1 MNNSKRRAVRRLH
14 QQQKQELL
22 DRFLALCMQLR
33 VLIELNPQHCEGLEK
48 IHEAL
53 HSQGLPAVRIAYE
66 QLAQIVH
73 GVDFHSPQVTE
84 FFLGSYLRDYSY
96 IRNTPLIFSYYDE
109 YAKTETKTA
118 SYPVR
123 APRQIPGQ
131 AARFKN
137 YRR

>member
-1 MNNSKRRAVRRLH
+1 MSNSKRRAVRRLH
-14 QQQKQELL
+14 QEQKQKLL
-22 DRFLALCMQLR
+22 DQFLALCMQLR
-33 VLIELNPQHCEGLEK
+33 VLTELNPQHCEGLEK

-53 HSQGLPAVRIAYE
+53 HSQGLPAVRIACE
-66 QLAQIVH
+66 GLAQIVH
-73 GVDFHSPQVTE
+73 GVDFHPPQITE
-84 FFLGSYLRDYSY
+84 FFLGSYLRDCGYTKN
-96 IRNTPLIFSYYDE
+96 IPPIFSYYDD

-118 SYPVR
+118 SHPVR